1 MTRPLACLLALAL
14 VSYPAH
20 AVAPL
25 VLIAKEIIQQT
36 IKRFIEDRIADAIRA
51 SFGPC
56 KGDLAEDA
64 IQRSR
69 AVTGL
74 LGRGGPPGLGALGA
88 FGNLGGAAQAARGMP
103 TIPSGAAGLP
113 SIAGALG
120 GGRAGEM
127 AGNAAGIADRVAGA
141 ANTAREVGNAAGT
154 VGTVAGAAGAE
165 GIAGAAGS
173 VGGMAGMLGM
183 GGMGGMIPG
192 GGDTQAAMARMMQSM
207 QGSAGMPNTALLGG
221 AGAPGGID
229 PQQMMAQI
237 QQMMGGG
244 GAPLSPA
251 EMNELANTLERFGKV
266 SESIE
271 PGSGGCSADDYR
283 RLFGRLTITSADP
296 RLGPM
301 AAMMSGGVLRSIYTS
316 FQKMEASL
324 VEAEETFK
332 KMSPE
337 DRAEYVDTTIAE
349 LKDRSPKEKQM
360 FVAFL
365 DSGLIRAP
373 ADMSAALRKRLAE

>member
-1 MTRPLACLLALAL
+1 M
-14 VSYPAH
+14 
-20 AVAPL
+20 
-25 VLIAKEIIQQT
+25 LIAREIIQQT
-36 IKRFIEDRIADAIRA
+36 IKSFVEDRIADSIRA

-103 TIPSGAAGLP
+103 TIPGGAAGLP

-120 GGRAGEM
+120 GGRAGEI
-127 AGNAAGIADRVAGA
+127 AGNAAGIADRMD
-141 ANTAREVGNAAGT
+141 
-154 VGTVAGAAGAE
+154 
-165 GIAGAAGS
+165 GAAGS

-183 GGMGGMIPG
+183 GGMGGMGGMMPG
-192 GGDTQAAMARMMQSM
+192 GAGGQALMERAKELM
-207 QGSAGMPNTALLGG
+207 QGSTGMPNAATLGA
-221 AGAPGGID
+221 AGMPGGID

-251 EMNELANTLERFGKV
+251 EMNELATTLERFGKV

-316 FQKMEASL
+316 FRKMEASL
-324 VEAEETFK
+324 VEAEETFN

-373 ADMSAALRKRLAE
+373 ADMRDALRKRLME

>member
-1 MTRPLACLLALAL
+1 MTRSLACLLALVL

-36 IKRFIEDRIADAIRA
+36 IKSFIEDRIADSIRA

-74 LGRGGPPGLGALGA
+74 LGRGGPGGMGGVGAM
-88 FGNLGGAAQAARGMP
+88 N
-103 TIPSGAAGLP
+103 IPNMNVP
-113 SIAGALG
+113 NIAGALG
-120 GGRAGEM
+120 GGRAAEL
-127 AGNAAGIADRVAGA
+127 AGGAAGISDRVAGA
-141 ANTAREVGNAAGT
+141 ASTASAVGNVAGT
-154 VGTVAGAAGAE
+154 AGAVAGAAGAT
-165 GIAGAAGS
+165 GVAGVAGS
-173 VGGMAGMLGM
+173 VAGIAGM
-183 GGMGGMIPG
+183 GGMGMGAMMPG
-192 GGDTQAAMARMMQSM
+192 GADAEALFGRMNRLAQS
-207 QGSAGMPNTALLGG
+207 SAGMPNVATLGATG
-221 AGAPGGID
+221 AAGGGID

-316 FQKMEASL
+316 FQKMEASF
-324 VEAEETFK
+324 VEAEETFN

-337 DRAEYVDTTIAE
+337 DRAEYVDTTVAD

-360 FVAFL
+360 YVAFL
-365 DSGLIRAP
+365 DSGLIGAP
-373 ADMSAALRKRLAE
+373 ADMRAALRKRLTE